1 MAGVKLSGVSKV
13 YPSGSLALYDI
24 NFEARDKEFLV
35 ILGGEKSG
43 KSSLLRV
50 IVGVEEPTS
59 GIVMLG
65 GKDATDLDPNE
76 RDVAMVFKGDSLFK
90 GLTVFENVA
99 FGLRRR
105 KFPQSVVEQRV
116 KAVSN
121 ILGLNEILYR
131 KPKVLSAAAKQ
142 RVAIGRALVR
152 EPSVYLFDE
161 PLSGLDENLKKDM
174 LNLIAN
180 LQARVNGTFIYATKN
195 LSEAMSLGTRIAV
208 MKNGMIQQIDLPA
221 NLYDYPA
228 NAYVAFLI
236 GSPTINFIRGARI
249 ERADEGYIASFK
261 GGSLK
266 ISEKVLSRFAEISD
280 YAESGKEVILGI
292 RPEDVVLS
300 DEGNLSGSLG
310 KCELSGGVTY
320 GEFLFGGA
328 EIIITAAE
336 GAAAGECRA
345 KFDED
350 RLYIFDADTRY
361 SLLDRDEGYKKTDY
375 PEADVAP
382 LAFGEEEEV
391 LKNFNPKKEQKHKN
405 LR

>member
-13 YPSGSLALYDI
+13 YPSGNLALYDI

-35 ILGGEKSG
+35 VLGGEKSG

-59 GIVMLG
+59 GIVMFD
-65 GKDATDLDPNE
+65 GKDAADLGPDQ

-116 KAVSN
+116 KAVAN
-121 ILGLNEILYR
+121 ILGLNDMLYR
-131 KPKVLSAAAKQ
+131 KPKILTAAAKQ
-142 RVAIGRALVR
+142 RVAIARAIVR

-161 PLSGLDENLKKDM
+161 PLSGLDETLKKDM
-174 LNLIAN
+174 LNLIVN
-180 LQARVNGTFIYATKN
+180 LQARVGGTFIYATKN
-195 LSEAMSLGTRIAV
+195 LAEAMSIGTRIIV
-208 MKNGMIQQIDLPA
+208 LKNGIIQQIDEPA

-236 GSPTINFIRGARI
+236 GSPTINFIRGAKITR
-249 ERADEGYIASFK
+249 EGGEARACFGGGYIPLSQ
-261 GGSLK
+261 
-266 ISEKVLSRFAEISD
+266 KVASRFGELDA
-280 YAESGKEVILGI
+280 YADGGKEVILGI
-292 RPEDVVLS
+292 RPEDAVL
-300 DEGNLSGSLG
+300 DGEGNLSGVLG
-310 KCELSGGVTY
+310 KTELSDGVTY
-320 GEFLFGGA
+320 AEFSVFGSD
-328 EIIITAAE
+328 IIVTAAE
-336 GAAAGECRA
+336 GAPAGECKVR
-345 KFDED
+345 FDPD
-350 RLYIFDADTRY
+350 RLYIFDAETRFN
-361 SLLDRDEGYKKTDY
+361 LLDRDEGYKKTDY

-382 LAFGEEEEV
+382 LAFGEENEV
-391 LKNFNPKKEQKHKN
+391 LENFNPKKETKRKK